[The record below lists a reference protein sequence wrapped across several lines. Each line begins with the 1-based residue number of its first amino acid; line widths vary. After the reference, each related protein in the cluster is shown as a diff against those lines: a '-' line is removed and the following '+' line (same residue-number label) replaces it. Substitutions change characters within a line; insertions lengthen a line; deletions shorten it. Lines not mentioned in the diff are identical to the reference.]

1 MIDQARLSAVED
13 LLHEAVWLPAV
24 NDRGELRRAAGLTQ
38 QQVASAVGVGRVQV
52 ARWETG
58 AAEPR
63 GIRRKAYSH
72 LLKSLIHRSAAPTS
86 P

>member
-1 MIDQARLSAVED
+1 MSNQARLSAVED
-13 LLHEAVWLPAV
+13 LLQEAVWLPAV

-58 AAEPR
+58 VAEPR
-63 GIRRKAYSH
+63 GIRRQAYSH
-72 LLKSLIHRSAAPTS
+72 LLRSLVHRPAATPS